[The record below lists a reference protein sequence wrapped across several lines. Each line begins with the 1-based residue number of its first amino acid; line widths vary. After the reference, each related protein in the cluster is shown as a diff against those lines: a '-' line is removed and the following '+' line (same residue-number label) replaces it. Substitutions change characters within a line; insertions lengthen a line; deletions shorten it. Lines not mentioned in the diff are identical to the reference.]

1 MSEEFE
7 SEPQTEDSGINP
19 IGKYLIYAVVL
30 IVVIATVYGIFHTGI
45 DLGVRRQQQRWHRP
59 GQAARGSAGQA
70 IPCSSNTAHR
80 DKSA

>member
-19 IGKYLIYAVVL
+19 IGKCLIYAVVL

-45 DLGVRRQQQRWHRP
+45 DLASTESPPPTTTMALTWP
-59 GQAARGSAGQA
+59 SCETKRGSSH
-70 IPCSSNTAHR
+70 PL
-80 DKSA
+80 